1 MKLTVAVAQ
10 ATPVMLDLAGS
21 IEKACEWIADAGKQ
35 GARLVAFPETWI
47 PCYPLWCDAGTFG
60 QGDHGPSK
68 KLHARLVRNSL
79 QIPSPETEKLCAATR
94 KAGVAVAMGAN
105 ERDTHS
111 GSLYNTLL
119 FISPEGEL
127 LGRHRKLVPTFG
139 ERLVW
144 GYGDAAGL
152 QSYNIEGARV
162 GGLICWEHWM
172 PLARH
177 VLHASA
183 EQVHVAAWP
192 HCHETYQLASRHY
205 AFEGRAFVLVAA
217 AFMRKSDLPPDFEL
231 ADDFKEAPDVLLQ
244 GGSAIIAPDASYVV
258 EPVFGK
264 EELIT
269 AEIDLERVSEEK
281 LSLDVAGHYA
291 RPDLFDLRVRRDV
304 LAPFHP
310 AEEEET

>member
-1 MKLTVAVAQ
+1 MKLKVAVAQ

-21 IEKACEWIADAGKQ
+21 IEKACAWIAEAGKQ

-60 QGDHGPSK
+60 KWDHGPSK

-79 QIPSPETEKLCAATR
+79 VIPSPEIEKLCAAAR
-94 KAGVAVAMGAN
+94 KAGVAVVMGAN
-105 ERDTHS
+105 ERDAHS
-111 GSLYNTLL
+111 GSLYNALL
-119 FISPEGEL
+119 FISAEGEL

-152 QSYNIEGARV
+152 QSYEIEGSRV

-177 VLHASA
+177 VLHATA

-192 HCHETYQLASRHY
+192 HCTEIYQLASRHY

-217 AFMRKSDLPPDFEL
+217 AFMKKSDLPSDFEL
-231 ADDFKEAPDVLLQ
+231 ADDFKDAPEVLLQ
-244 GGSAIIAPDASYVV
+244 GGSAVIGPDASYVV
-258 EPVFGK
+258 EPVFGQ
-264 EELIT
+264 EELLVS
-269 AEIDLERVSEEK
+269 EIDLERVSEEK

-291 RPDLFDLRVRRDV
+291 RPDLFDLRVRHEV
-304 LAPFHP
+304 LAPFRL
-310 AEEEET
+310 AEEKDS